1 VTTFVQSTTSPIA
14 APNASTVIGA
24 TRIAFSSGISKNH
37 AVKRT
42 RPTTATDA
50 STIRTAAA

>member
-1 VTTFVQSTTSPIA
+1 VTTFAQRTTRPIA
-14 APNASTVIGA
+14 APKASTVIGA

-37 AVKRT
+37 VVKRT
-42 RPTTATDA
+42 RPTTARDA